1 MITFLQTRER
11 KGEDS
16 ILSLSPGTKKELPL
30 YGSDEKY
37 LVDKFLNAKVEK
49 QYAQVPSGFD
59 IETSSFNLNTDD
71 GSMKCATMYIFQFA
85 FKFDDEIVF
94 IYGRTWDEWSRT
106 IYLLRKISR
115 AIRGKII
122 IYVHNLA
129 YEFHWIW
136 DKIRL
141 NKVFCRKKRHPI
153 YVQSDEILFKCSYF
167 LSNYSLANLAK
178 ERGYTDKEHMTY
190 KLIRHSE
197 TVLTKD
203 ELSYSLTDVRILC
216 EYISDEVKKNGNIK
230 DIPLTSTGYARR
242 YCIEYIK
249 EHTNWLSY
257 KNFIKQIAPSDPDL
271 FTALF
276 QAYTGAFTHSNYKHT
291 EVLLY
296 DLDCFDYSSSYP
308 GVMCRKRFPMKFR
321 EASPEHFQLLKGRA
335 MVMTITFYC
344 LRAKT
349 NHSITSF
356 NRNERGIRG
365 GYKVDN
371 GRLRCCCELTTTITD
386 LDFENMELFYE
397 WHHYKIRKLY
407 TASYEYLP
415 KELIMSILELYKNK
429 TTLKGVVGKEEPYL
443 RSKELINSVYGMAVT
458 NPLNDE
464 IIFEWGEWIKESVD
478 IEDGLNK
485 YVNGANLFLA
495 YQWGVWVT
503 AWARWELLH
512 TVSDIGDDVVYCDT
526 DSIKCLGHHDDI
538 IAKHNE
544 RIKRENSKLSHYY
557 NIPDEYFNPKTIKGK
572 TKTLGIWDKE
582 ESLKFFKTLGAKRY
596 CFSYYDDYYAEMID
610 DYFNSIKHT
619 IDEKD
624 YEYAKAN
631 FFITV
636 AGLGKMRGKI
646 SILRL
651 ADEQNVSPY
660 DIFTYEK
667 DLTISAEDSG
677 KQCFSYSKPG
687 EKFDCMLTDYLGKTA
702 RVSETTFINSS
713 DIEFNFNVTTDY
725 AALLGIITEETN
737 MGGEFDTF
745 RLLRTGKENDYGD

>member
-1 MITFLQTRER
+1 
-11 KGEDS
+11 
-16 ILSLSPGTKKELPL
+16 
-30 YGSDEKY
+30 
-37 LVDKFLNAKVEK
+37 
-49 QYAQVPSGFD
+49 
-59 IETSSFNLNTDD
+59 
-71 GSMKCATMYIFQFA
+71 
-85 FKFDDEIVF
+85 
-94 IYGRTWDEWSRT
+94 
-106 IYLLRKISR
+106 
-115 AIRGKII
+115 
-122 IYVHNLA
+122 
-129 YEFHWIW
+129 
-136 DKIRL
+136 
-141 NKVFCRKKRHPI
+141 
-153 YVQSDEILFKCSYF
+153 
-167 LSNYSLANLAK
+167 
-178 ERGYTDKEHMTY
+178 
-190 KLIRHSE
+190 
-197 TVLTKD
+197 
-203 ELSYSLTDVRILC
+203 
-216 EYISDEVKKNGNIK
+216 
-230 DIPLTSTGYARR
+230 
-242 YCIEYIK
+242 
-249 EHTNWLSY
+249 
-257 KNFIKQIAPSDPDL
+257 
-271 FTALF
+271 
-276 QAYTGAFTHSNYKHT
+276 
-291 EVLLY
+291 
-296 DLDCFDYSSSYP
+296 
-308 GVMCRKRFPMKFR
+308 
-321 EASPEHFQLLKGRA
+321 
-335 MVMTITFYC
+335 
-344 LRAKT
+344 
-349 NHSITSF
+349 
-356 NRNERGIRG
+356 
-365 GYKVDN
+365 
-371 GRLRCCCELTTTITD
+371 
-386 LDFENMELFYE
+386 
-397 WHHYKIRKLY
+397 
-407 TASYEYLP
+407 
-415 KELIMSILELYKNK
+415 
-429 TTLKGVVGKEEPYL
+429 
-443 RSKELINSVYGMAVT
+443 MAVT

-464 IIFEWGEWIKESVD
+464 IIFEWGEWMKESVD

-512 TVSDIGDDVVYCDT
+512 TVADIGDDVVYCDT